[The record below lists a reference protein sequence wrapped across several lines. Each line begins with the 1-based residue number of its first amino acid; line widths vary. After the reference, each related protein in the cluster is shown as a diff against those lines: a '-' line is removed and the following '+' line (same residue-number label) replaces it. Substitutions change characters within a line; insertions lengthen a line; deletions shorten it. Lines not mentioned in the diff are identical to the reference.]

1 MEEFNSMELDYDLDQ
16 RLNCKQGKVMPPRIG
31 NRWSFW
37 PHAEHPE
44 STFVPIPFASGQL
57 SCEKCK

>member
-16 RLNCKQGKVMPPRIG
+16 RLNCKQGKVMPTIG
-31 NRWSFW
+31 DRWSFW

-44 STFVPIPFASGQL
+44 STFVAIPFASG
-57 SCEKCK
+57 